1 MKTVGREAEIERL
14 NKLLDG
20 VAAGRGATIFISG
33 EAGAGKSTLT
43 QEFIARAL
51 EGRGDLVMAIGSC
64 DAQIGI
70 SDPYLPFLEVI
81 SELTGHVESKLAQ
94 GRMSETAAV
103 RLRRVAGASA
113 EMLLDFAP
121 DLLGTFIPGSSLVA
135 RFVKSVAEK
144 SGLKDRLKNLGVS
157 SGEKRVDQQQ
167 IFDSYTKVLHGL
179 SSKMPVI
186 IVLDDLHWADA
197 PSCSLLFHLAQSIA
211 DKRLM
216 IIGTYRANDV
226 ALGYNGERHP
236 MTRVINELKRYHGDM
251 VIDLDHND
259 ATRRRAFVRDLID
272 SEPNDLGETFSDDL
286 YRHTNGHA
294 LFTAEMLRALQ
305 DRQLLVHNDAGA
317 WSAPSA
323 IDWSILPSRVEGVI
337 EERIGRLED
346 ELRDVLRVASVE
358 GEVFTAEIVARIQE
372 VSERSLLNQ
381 LSEELGNRHRL
392 VAEGDVERIGRTF
405 ISHYAFTHALFQ
417 KYFYDHLGRRE
428 RMMLHENVATLLEEL
443 YEGHI
448 EDVASQLARHYVL
461 AANAEKAFG
470 HVMTVARRAMRVSA
484 YQEAVAQSNVALD
497 LLPDLRDR
505 DPLDAELDIQLLRGT
520 AFQAT
525 LGWTASKTLETL
537 ARTQELASKLP
548 PSQRSLPMIFRMV
561 AEPLANGKFKDAR
574 KLALHIN
581 DPALTK
587 SDNGRL
593 VQAVIR
599 GMTGFWVGELTSS
612 RDASLQGVE
621 WPAGA
626 VEDVDDNTHR
636 VLLFRQL
643 MLDEFLLGNQE
654 AAERYRDEAIAI
666 ADRFANQF
674 NVSIA
679 RAAAAWHAWH
689 LRDPHMVLAAVA
701 KARQM
706 GADKF
711 PFYKAQLDVLTAWA
725 EGITEKV
732 GALERLEAGGEVFR
746 STGTYWFSVQAV
758 MRAELHL
765 LFASYGAGLADVEKS
780 IGIAL
785 DIGDN
790 VYLPELY
797 RFRGDLLAVQDR
809 LDDAANSY
817 RGAIDLA
824 REQQSVVL
832 EQRAATALK
841 LLNSATAFAW
851 RRTLS
856 GLVPIPVAE
865 LTP

>member
-1 MKTVGREAEIERL
+1 MKTVGREAEIARL
-14 NKLLDG
+14 NKTLDAVVG
-20 VAAGRGATIFISG
+20 GRGATCLISG

-43 QEFIARAL
+43 QEFISRAL
-51 EGRGDLVMAIGSC
+51 DARGDLVMAIGSC

-94 GRMSETAAV
+94 GRMSETAAA
-103 RLRRVAGASA
+103 RLRRIAGASA
-113 EMLLDFAP
+113 DMLLDFAP

-135 RFVKSVAEK
+135 RFVKSIAEK
-144 SGLKDRLKNLGVS
+144 SGLQDRLRNMGAT
-157 SGEKRVDQQQ
+157 SGEMRVDQQQ

-186 IVLDDLHWADA
+186 LVLDDLHWADA
-197 PSCSLLFHLAQSIA
+197 PSCSLLFHLAQSIT

-226 ALGYNGERHP
+226 AFGYNGERHP
-236 MTRVINELKRYHGDM
+236 MTRVINELKRYHGDII
-251 VIDLDHND
+251 IDLDHND
-259 ATRRRAFVRDLID
+259 ATRRRAFVRELID
-272 SEPNDLGETFSDDL
+272 SEPNELGDTFSDEL

-294 LFTAEMLRALQ
+294 LFTTEMLRAMQ
-305 DRQLLVHNDAGA
+305 DRDLIVRNDAGV
-317 WSAPSA
+317 WIAPRA

-381 LSEELGNRHRL
+381 LSEELVSRHRL
-392 VAEGDVERIGRTF
+392 VSEGDVERIGRTF
-405 ISHYAFTHALFQ
+405 LSHYAFTHALFQ

-428 RMMLHENVATLLEEL
+428 RMILHENVAELLEEL
-443 YEGHI
+443 YAGHLD
-448 EDVASQLARHYVL
+448 DVASQLARHYVL
-461 AANAEKAFG
+461 SGNAEKAFG
-470 HVMTVARRAMRVSA
+470 HVMAVAKRAMRVSA
-484 YQEAVAQSNVALD
+484 YQEALAQSDVALD

-505 DPLDAELDIQLLRGT
+505 DPLDAELDVQLLRGT

-548 PSQRSLPMIFRMV
+548 PSARTLPMIFRIV
-561 AEPLANGKFKDAR
+561 AEPLANGKYKEAR
-574 KLALHIN
+574 KVALHIN
-581 DPALTK
+581 DPALSGTA
-587 SDNGRL
+587 NGRL
-593 VQAVIR
+593 VQALIR

-612 RDASLQGVE
+612 RDASLEGVE
-621 WPAGA
+621 WPAGVA
-626 VEDVDDNTHR
+626 EDVDDNTHR
-636 VLLFRQL
+636 VLLLRQL

-654 AAERYRDEAIAI
+654 ASERYRDEAIAI
-666 ADRFANQF
+666 ADRFANRF
-674 NVSIA
+674 NISIA

-689 LRDPHMVLAAVA
+689 LRDPHMVLAAAA
-701 KARQM
+701 KAREM

-711 PFYKAQLDVLTAWA
+711 PFYNAQLDVLTAWA
-725 EGITEKV
+725 EGVTEKV
-732 GALERLEAGGEVFR
+732 GALERLEAGGAVFR
-746 STGTYWFSVQAV
+746 STGTYWFSIQAA
-758 MRAELHL
+758 MRAELYL
-765 LFASYGAGLADVEKS
+765 LFAAYGAGLDDVEKS

-809 LDDAANSY
+809 RDDAANSY

-824 REQQSVVL
+824 REQASVVL
-832 EQRAATALK
+832 EARAATALD
-841 LLNSATAFAW
+841 LLNSANAFTW
-851 RRTLS
+851 RRTLA
-856 GLVPIPVAE
+856 GLVPLP
-865 LTP
+865 T

>member
-1 MKTVGREAEIERL
+1 MKTVGREAEIARL
-14 NKLLDG
+14 NKLLDS
-20 VAAGRGATIFISG
+20 VAAGRGATCFISG

-43 QEFIARAL
+43 QEFISRAL
-51 EGRGDLVMAIGSC
+51 EARGDLVMAIGSC
-64 DAQIGI
+64 DAQVGI

-103 RLRRVAGASA
+103 RLRRIAGASA
-113 EMLLDFAP
+113 DMLLDFAP

-135 RFVKSVAEK
+135 RFVKAIAEK
-144 SGLKDRLKNLGVS
+144 SGLQDRLKNLGGTS
-157 SGEKRVDQQQ
+157 SEKRIDQQQ

-186 IVLDDLHWADA
+186 LVLDDLHWADG

-216 IIGTYRANDV
+216 IIGTYRANDI
-226 ALGYNGERHP
+226 AFGYNGERHP
-236 MTRVINELKRYHGDM
+236 MTRVINELKRYHGDII
-251 VIDLDHND
+251 VDLDHND
-259 ATRRRAFVRDLID
+259 AQRRRAFVRELID
-272 SEPNDLGETFSDDL
+272 SEPNQLSDAFTEDL

-294 LFTAEMLRALQ
+294 LFTTEMLRALQ
-305 DRQLLVHNDAGA
+305 DRELLARNDAGE
-317 WSAPSA
+317 WIAPSE
-323 IDWSILPSRVEGVI
+323 IDWRILPSRVEGVI
-337 EERIGRLED
+337 EERIGRLQD

-381 LSEELGNRHRL
+381 LSEELGTRHRL

-428 RMMLHENVATLLEEL
+428 RMMLHENVAMLLEEL
-443 YEGHI
+443 YAGHI
-448 EDVASQLARHYVL
+448 DDIASQLARHYVL

-470 HVMTVARRAMRVSA
+470 HVMTVASRAMRVSA
-484 YQEAVAQSNVALD
+484 YQEALAQSDIALG
-497 LLPDLRDR
+497 LLPELRDR
-505 DPLDAELDIQLLRGT
+505 DPLDAELDVQLLRGT

-537 ARTQELASKLP
+537 ARTQQLASSLP
-548 PSQRSLPMIFRMV
+548 PSQRTLPMIFRIV

-581 DPALTK
+581 DPALTRT
-587 SDNGRL
+587 DNGRL
-593 VQAVIR
+593 VHAVIR
-599 GMTGFWVGELTSS
+599 GMTGFWVGEITDS
-612 RDASLQGVE
+612 RDASLEGVD
-621 WPAGA
+621 WPATA
-626 VEDVDDNTHR
+626 VEDLDDNTHR

-643 MLDEFLLGNQE
+643 MLDEFLLGNEE
-654 AAERYRDEAIAI
+654 AAERYRDQGIAI
-666 ADRFANQF
+666 ADKFANRF
-674 NVSIA
+674 NISIA

-689 LRDPHMVLAAVA
+689 LRDPQMVLAAAA
-701 KARQM
+701 KAREM

-732 GALERLEAGGEVFR
+732 GAIERLESAAAVFR
-746 STGTYWFSVQAV
+746 STGTYWFSLQAV

-765 LFASYGAGLADVEKS
+765 LFAAYDKGLEDVEKS

-785 DIGDN
+785 EIGDN

-809 LDDAANSY
+809 HDDATNSY
-817 RGAIDLA
+817 HAAIDLA
-824 REQQSVVL
+824 RKHQSIVF
-832 EQRAATALK
+832 ERRAAAALE
-841 LLNSATAFAW
+841 LLDSATEFTW

-856 GLVPIPVAE
+856 GLVPLPVTARQ
-865 LTP
+865 